1 MKQILLSLI
10 ILIIIITI
18 ILLFYSIKYK
28 KEKFLNFDFVPE
40 SIDFVKK
47 NGAFYENQPIYSDDN
62 PANNY
67 NNKIVIE
74 LPEGTNGSNGQPA
87 VCRSDCSNPDACNGS
102 SCKGQPG
109 DPGIPKCLIKA
120 GEPGL
125 QGFAGRKGNIGVK
138 GKDIQPI
145 QAPRGRQ
152 GPPGKTGNPGISYA
166 TLHGQNGQKG
176 ASGAMGLDA
185 IPQYMDNGTET
196 QTKVLET
203 NPGEIFELENKKPID
218 FMSNSV
224 EGEDVVLGYN
234 LGDDNRDN
242 FDIEKDGYVT
252 EKQVNDIGINLS
264 VPYMQILEFELSISG
279 EISFY
284 QDYNYFT
291 INIPNFEPPFDNY
304 KDMLIFCSWDI
315 DDSLAV
321 YHKNSND
328 EIQMITDIVTDT
340 ATDTPNSYWYNTD
353 ESEKFT
359 TKIKDNNKIYIYYK
373 TQNLVKCN
381 KAKIICFY
389 FNNN

>member
-74 LPEGTNGSNGQPA
+74 LPEGLDGNPGQPA
-87 VCRSDCSNPDACNGS
+87 VCPSDCSNPDACNGG

-125 QGFAGRKGNIGVK
+125 QGFAGRKGDIGVK

-176 ASGAMGLDA
+176 ASGAKGLDA
-185 IPQYMDNGTET
+185 VLQYKDDGNIET
-196 QTKVLET
+196 Y
-203 NPGEIFELENKKPID
+203 PGQIFELKNKKPID

-224 EGEDVVLGYN
+224 GGTDVVLGYH

-242 FDIEKDGYVT
+242 FDVVKDGYTT
-252 EKQVNDIGINLS
+252 EKKVNNIGINLS
-264 VPYMQILEFELSISG
+264 VPYMQIYDKKIKS
-279 EISFY
+279 EISLF
-284 QDYNYFT
+284 DNYNYFT
-291 INIPNFEPPFDNY
+291 INIPNFKDPPFDNY

-315 DDSLAV
+315 DNSLAV
-321 YHKNSND
+321 YHKNSID
-328 EIQMITDIVTDT
+328 DIQMITDIVTDT

-359 TKIKDNNKIYIYYK
+359 THIKDNNKIYIYYK
-373 TQNLVKCN
+373 TENLVRGN

>member
-62 PANNY
+62 PANNN

-74 LPEGTNGSNGQPA
+74 LPQGLDGIHGQPA
-87 VCRSDCSNPDACNGS
+87 VCPSDCSNPDACNGS

-125 QGFAGRKGNIGVK
+125 QGFAGRKGDIGVK
-138 GKDIQPI
+138 GQDIQPI

-185 IPQYMDNGTET
+185 RPQYMDDGTG
-196 QTKVLET
+196 TKVQET
-203 NPGEIFELENKKPID
+203 YPGQIFESENKKPID

-224 EGEDVVLGYN
+224 EGADVVLGYN
-234 LGDDNRDN
+234 LGNDNRHN
-242 FDIEKDGYVT
+242 FDVAKVGYVT
-252 EKQVNDIGINLS
+252 EKKINDIDINLS
-264 VPYMQILEFELSISG
+264 VPYMQSFEFELSISG
-279 EISFY
+279 EISLY
-284 QDYNYFT
+284 QGHNYFT
-291 INIPNFEPPFDNY
+291 INIPNFKNPPFDNY
-304 KDMLIFCSWDI
+304 KDMLIFCSWNI

-321 YHKNSND
+321 YHKNSKN
-328 EIQMITDIVTDT
+328 EILMITDIVTDK
-340 ATDTPNSYWYNTD
+340 ATDTPNSYWYNTID
-353 ESEKFT
+353 KSEKFT
-359 TKIKDNNKIYIYYK
+359 TKIIDNNKIYIYYK
-373 TQNLVKCN
+373 TENLAIDN

-389 FNNN
+389 FNND